1 MPATYSDQFF
11 ILDPYSGPAAGTAV
25 NFVNYNYVD
34 NNDNNLIEPGNGDTV
49 NGNTVT
55 RVWVGDTV
63 TINVPGVGNVTYTG
77 VTFYSSG
84 APAVFTPT
92 DGQILQNGTFVSSTG
107 VTNSTQVAVGDLG
120 PVCFTAG
127 TFIDTIDGPCLIED
141 LHVGDLIPTRDH
153 GLQPILWIGKQI
165 VNGAE
170 KFAPVRFD
178 KGVIGNKEKLLVSPN
193 HRVLIS
199 DWRAEMFFGEDE
211 VLVEAKHLVNG
222 GSIDF
227 ERSETVEYYHLLF
240 SSHEI
245 IQASGVPSES
255 YFPGHAI
262 NRDEKAVQQEILE
275 IFPDIA
281 IQTKQNC
288 QLARPALRKYE
299 ANLLAA

>member
-127 TFIDTIDGPCLIED
+127 TLIDTANGTCLIEN
-141 LHVGDLIPTRDH
+141 LKVGDMIPTRDH
-153 GLQPILWIGKQI
+153 GLQPILWIGKQL

-170 KFAPVRFD
+170 KFAPVRFS
-178 KGVIGNKEKLLVSPN
+178 KGAIGNSQELLVSPN

-211 VLVEAKHLVNG
+211 VLVEAKHLINND
-222 GSIDF
+222 SIRF
-227 ERSETVEYYHLLF
+227 EKCETVEYYHLLF
-240 SSHEI
+240 ADHEI
-245 IQASGVPSES
+245 IKASGVPSES

-262 NRDEKAVQQEILE
+262 NRDEKNVREEVLE

-281 IQTKQNC
+281 KQNN
-288 QLARPALRKYE
+288 QDWKLARPALRKHE
-299 ANLLAA
+299 AELLAA